1 MKTWPSETTI
11 PGWYNEEIE
20 MTVRLHEQQLQ
31 EGGEIIHEIEV
42 VNNPEGL
49 NDQDQIE
56 SIMHD
61 FSDSFGKMFT
71 NDPQIIT
78 L

>member
-1 MKTWPSETTI
+1 MKTWPRETTI

-49 NDQDQIE
+49 NDRDQ
-56 SIMHD
+56 
-61 FSDSFGKMFT
+61 
-71 NDPQIIT
+71 